1 MASSNVSR
9 RTRPCQRT
17 AIHKSV
23 TLTRCA
29 VAVACAILRVVRY
42 DVTDP
47 AEAAPKAAVRD
58 SKVTDT
64 GADLTAALKR
74 YFGFDSFRPLQEQI
88 IGDGLAGRDVLVLMP
103 TGGGKSL
110 CYQLP
115 ALVRPGLT
123 VVVSPLIALMKD
135 QVDFLRGR
143 GIPAALINST
153 LAPDRLQEVFQGLDR
168 GDFCLLYVAP
178 ERLMQPGFLSR
189 LDRWNVATFAID
201 EAHCIS
207 EWGHDFRPEYRE
219 LRELRLRFPEA
230 TLMALTATAT
240 DRVRADIV
248 AQLGLRDPGVYV
260 ASFNRPNLNY
270 LIEPKHEPYTRL
282 LAFLR
287 ERDGQAGIVYCSTR
301 RSTET
306 MASRLSAD
314 SVSALPYH
322 AGLEPEVRADHQER
336 FLRDDVRVICATI
349 AFGMGVDKP
358 NIRFVVHHDLPK
370 NIESYYQETGR
381 AGRDG
386 APADCLLLF
395 GRGDQTRQERFIEEK
410 TVAREREIAREQLE
424 SLIAFAES
432 EACRRKELLAYFGE
446 EYPGDN
452 CGLCDNCTTE
462 AAPKEDFTLEA
473 RRFLACLM
481 QVQHASGF
489 SVGAGH
495 IADVLTRSESE
506 KVLRWGHDR
515 LTAYGGGRS
524 RSRKEW
530 TELARRLIS
539 EGYLQRSRDQ
549 RPVLSVTPAGRQ
561 LLGGEGTAMLA
572 PLREKPKPDDGQCD
586 VALFDRLKALRK
598 RLADERE
605 APAFVVF
612 SDAALRQMA
621 REYPETPDA
630 FSRVSG
636 VGPAKL
642 AEYGTLFMAEITEH
656 LAGSEKRQ
664 FAGPLVAAP
673 KKALGGSEWESLR
686 RFRDG
691 RSPQEIA
698 AERDLK
704 VSTVMVHLG
713 RAAELGEDLDLRR
726 LVAEDDEPA
735 IAAAFEKLGWM
746 NLTGVHELLGGRHEF
761 GVLRIYRSL
770 QTRAAAGVSAEGQA
784 SPTGPHGS

>member
-1 MASSNVSR
+1 MRGV
-9 RTRPCQRT
+9 P
-17 AIHKSV
+17 
-23 TLTRCA
+23 
-29 VAVACAILRVVRY
+29 ACAILRVVRY
-42 DVTDP
+42 DVTGP
-47 AEAAPKAAVRD
+47 AQAPPEGAVPEAASVDEAPDLNAV
-58 SKVTDT
+58 
-64 GADLTAALKR
+64 LKR
-74 YFGFDSFRPLQEQI
+74 YFGFGSFRPLQEQI
-88 IGDGLAGRDVLVLMP
+88 IGDCLAGRDVLALMP

-153 LAPDRLQEVFQGLDR
+153 LAPDRLQEVIRGLDR
-168 GDFCLLYVAP
+168 GDFRLLYVAP
-178 ERLMQPGFLSR
+178 ERLMQPGFLGR
-189 LDRWNVATFAID
+189 LERWNVTTFAID

-207 EWGHDFRPEYRE
+207 EWGHDFRPDYRE
-219 LRELRLRFPEA
+219 LRELRLRFPGT

-248 AQLGLRDPGVYV
+248 TQLGLRDPGVYV
-260 ASFNRPNLNY
+260 ASFNRPNLKY
-270 LIEPKHEPYTRL
+270 HIEPKHEPYARL

-287 ERDGQAGIVYCSTR
+287 ERDGEAGIVYCSTR

-306 MASRLSAD
+306 LASRLSAD
-314 SVSALPYH
+314 GVSALPYH
-322 AGLEPEVRADHQER
+322 AGLESEVRADHQER

-370 NIESYYQETGR
+370 NIEGYYQETGR

-395 GRGDQTRQERFIEEK
+395 GRGDQVRQERFIDEK

-424 SLIAFAES
+424 RLVAFAES
-432 EACRRKELLAYFGE
+432 DACRRKELLAYFGE
-446 EYPGDN
+446 EFPGDN

-473 RRFLACLM
+473 RRFLACLL
-481 QVQHASGF
+481 QVQRASGF

-495 IADVLTRSESE
+495 IADVLTRSESG

-530 TELARRLIS
+530 TEIARRLIG
-539 EGYLQRSRDQ
+539 EGYLQRTRDQ
-549 RPVLSVTPAGRQ
+549 LPVLNVTPAGRQ
-561 LLGGEGTAMLA
+561 LIAGEGTAMLA
-572 PLREKPKPDDGQCD
+572 PLRENPKPKPKPKAEPDDSQCD
-586 VALFDRLKALRK
+586 VSLFGRLKTLRK

-605 APAFVVF
+605 VPAFVVF

-621 REYPETPDA
+621 REYPGTPDA
-630 FSRVSG
+630 FTRISG

-656 LAGSEKRQ
+656 LAGNERRRFSG
-664 FAGPLVAAP
+664 APVAAP
-673 KKALGGSEWESLR
+673 KKALGGSEWETLR

-691 RSPQEIA
+691 QSPQEIA
-698 AERDLK
+698 GERNLK
-704 VSTVMVHLG
+704 ASTVMGHLG
-713 RAAELGEDLDLRR
+713 RAAELGEDVDLRR

-735 IAAAFEKLGWM
+735 VAAAFEKHGWA
-746 NLTGVHELLGGRHEF
+746 NLTGVHALLEGRYEF
-761 GVLRIYRSL
+761 GVLRIYRTL
-770 QTRAAAGVSAEGQA
+770 RARAGVSAEGQA
-784 SPTGPHGS
+784 SA